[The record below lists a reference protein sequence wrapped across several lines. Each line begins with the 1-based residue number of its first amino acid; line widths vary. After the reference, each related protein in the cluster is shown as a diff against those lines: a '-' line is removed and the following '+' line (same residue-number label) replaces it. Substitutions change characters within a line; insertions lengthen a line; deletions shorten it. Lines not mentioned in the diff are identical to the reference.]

1 MTLVF
6 VQCLCLPRSCSVHC
20 TTKNLHSIGLIK
32 IAKGAIE
39 LEWLFVQDLNC
50 SGSTHSLFELNH
62 LAAIL
67 FKLGRLWES
76 PLSFIVSACTY
87 AGQYSSICLGGDLQ
101 QLQIKHLRALW
112 YIVPGSDRSVLF
124 AKNVISIIY
133 YYNAYL
139 HLERPLT
146 YLATCC
152 WSEVGNC
159 SPDCHS
165 RVAEL
170 IRWPDVNF
178 NRHCPNRLLENRER

>member
-1 MTLVF
+1 M
-6 VQCLCLPRSCSVHC
+6 
-20 TTKNLHSIGLIK
+20 
-32 IAKGAIE
+32 
-39 LEWLFVQDLNC
+39 QDLNC

-112 YIVPGSDRSVLF
+112 YIVPGSDRNVLF

-146 YLATCC
+146 
-152 WSEVGNC
+152 
-159 SPDCHS
+159 
-165 RVAEL
+165 
-170 IRWPDVNF
+170 
-178 NRHCPNRLLENRER
+178 